1 MTESPPAEFS
11 LNGSARALVSG
22 QTTAELVAAISGR
35 SITAEGKATDG
46 ARLGL
51 AVARNGAVVPRSQ
64 WSKTT
69 LEQGDEV
76 EILSA
81 VQGG

>member
-1 MTESPPAEFS
+1 MTEPPPAQFS

-22 QTTAELVAAISGR
+22 QTTADLVAATSGR
-35 SITAEGKATDG
+35 SITAEGKAIDG
-46 ARLGL
+46 VRLGL

-64 WSKTT
+64 WSQTT
-69 LEQGDEV
+69 LEPGDVV
-76 EILSA
+76 EIVSA